1 MRSLRSRL
9 FLLWLL
15 SLAASLA
22 VGSLLVGLYRQSSLA
37 QFARADAAAS
47 QACDAI
53 NDRYG
58 FYAAGWAGPAET
70 GDASF
75 RSDLGTVV
83 SLALA
88 PFPDLAG
95 GIWEQDSG
103 SLAATIP
110 LTGVLTTAI
119 GGLAGEIAA
128 DGLAAG
134 TRVQTEGTT
143 LVMQACA
150 LRGPV
155 PGLSAWAMARLPAT
169 PGADKARMGLGVL
182 LALALGMTGLLTWTV
197 LAWRHRIAA
206 IEAALSAHAAG
217 TLRLAPTGERELD
230 RIVAALNLAGERL
243 AQAQARSDA
252 LAARVAVSERLAALG
267 RVAAGMAHEI
277 RNPIA
282 AMRLRAENALAG
294 DDARRRTAL
303 AAILAQIARLDHLIA
318 ELLAMTQRSE
328 PKTAPVDV
336 RALLE
341 ACAAEHRDGRV
352 AVVVEAA
359 AMTLELDAAVMRRV
373 LDNLV
378 QNAIRH
384 SPDGGVV
391 TLRAEHDGTTLR
403 IRVADTGEGVPGEL
417 RSTLFEPFVTGRPDG
432 TGLGL
437 AIARE
442 LVRSHGGQL
451 ELTDPGPGAVF
462 TIAIPVGAIPVGVGV
477 ACPSS

>member
-1 MRSLRSRL
+1 M
-9 FLLWLL
+9 
-15 SLAASLA
+15 
-22 VGSLLVGLYRQSSLA
+22 
-37 QFARADAAAS
+37 
-47 QACDAI
+47 
-53 NDRYG
+53 
-58 FYAAGWAGPAET
+58 
-70 GDASF
+70 
-75 RSDLGTVV
+75 
-83 SLALA
+83 
-88 PFPDLAG
+88 
-95 GIWEQDSG
+95 
-103 SLAATIP
+103 
-110 LTGVLTTAI
+110 
-119 GGLAGEIAA
+119 
-128 DGLAAG
+128 
-134 TRVQTEGTT
+134 EGTT

-155 PGLSAWAMARLPAT
+155 RGLSAWAMARLPAT
-169 PGADKARMGLGVL
+169 PGADKARLGLGVL

-217 TLRLAPTGERELD
+217 TLRLAATGEHELD

-352 AVVVEAA
+352 AVVVVVEAA
-359 AMTLELDAAVMRRV
+359 AMVAELDAAVMRRV

-378 QNAIRH
+378 QNAMRH

-391 TLRAEHDGTTLR
+391 TLRAEHDGAVLR
-403 IRVADTGEGVPGEL
+403 IRVTDTGDGVPAEL
-417 RSTLFEPFVTGRPDG
+417 RSSLFEPFVTGRPDG

-442 LVRSHGGQL
+442 LVQSHCGQL

-462 TIAIPVGAIPVGVGV
+462 TIAIPVGAIPMGVGV